1 VPRRASPFATVVLLM
16 VVCLVGGV
24 WLGGHPSELPGF
36 VRDVFVSDHDTRVVN
51 EAIDRVAHDYYRP
64 VSRERLTSASISG
77 MLASLH
83 DPYSSYLAPK
93 ALHEFDRPASFTGI
107 GVTVDPEPA
116 GLRVARVF
124 DSSPAQ
130 RSGLKAGDLIVAV
143 GGRSLHGLSP
153 TAATDLIRGRP
164 GTDVLLTLQAP
175 GRGTAEPGRA
185 ERGRGGAGTAG
196 SGPVAPGTAG
206 SRPAGGATRTVKVTR
221 ATISEPVVAST
232 VRRVHGM
239 KLGWVYLA
247 TFSEGASDQLRQAV
261 VDLLHKG
268 ARGLVLD
275 LRADGGGLVSEA
287 RLVASVFVRSGTIVT
302 TRGRTQPTVVLRASG
317 EAISASIPV
326 VVLVDHDTASAS
338 EIVTAALQD
347 HRRATVVG
355 VHTYG
360 KGVFQELEPLAA
372 GGAIKITVGEY
383 FTPNGRNLGGS
394 GVSEGAGITPE
405 VHVTKGVDGEHGLD
419 VALSTLAAKVK

>member
-1 VPRRASPFATVVLLM
+1 MVL
-16 VVCLVGGV
+16 CLLGGV

-36 VRDVFVSDHDTRVVN
+36 ARDVFVADHDTRAVN

-64 VSRERLTSASISG
+64 ISRGRLTSASISG

-107 GVTVDPEPA
+107 GVTVDPKPA

-143 GGRSLHGLSP
+143 DGRSLHGLSS
-153 TAATDLIRGRP
+153 TAATELIRGRP
-164 GTDVLLTLQAP
+164 GTDVLLTLQAV
-175 GRGTAEPGRA
+175 GRGAVGRGAVGRGAVGRGRA
-185 ERGRGGAGTAG
+185 AR
-196 SGPVAPGTAG
+196 
-206 SRPAGGATRTVKVTR
+206 ATRTVKVTR
-221 ATISEPVVAST
+221 ATISEPVVASAL
-232 VRRVHGM
+232 RRVHGL

-247 TFSEGASDQLRQAV
+247 TFSEGANGQLRQAV

-268 ARGLVLD
+268 ARGLALD

-287 RLVASVFVRSGTIVT
+287 RLVASVFIPSGTIVT

-317 EAISASIPV
+317 GAISPSIPV

-383 FTPNGRNLGGS
+383 LTPNGRNLGGS

-405 VHVTKGVDGEHGLD
+405 VHVARGVDGEHGLD